1 MTDSLH
7 ADLLIRQPPGTGRK
21 AAISFVLVTVL
32 LDVLGVALI
41 IPVLPALVGEYS
53 TGDSQAYWYGA
64 LGASYGMAQFVL
76 SPALG
81 ALSDRF
87 GRRPV
92 LLLSVLGLGGSYL
105 LMGFAWSLWSLLL
118 ARLLGG
124 ATAATVAVASA
135 YVADV
140 TPPQHRSRG
149 FGLLGAMFGIGFIA
163 GPIVG
168 GLLGDINHRW
178 PFYLAAALCFLNA
191 LYGVFVLPESL
202 PAASRR
208 PFNLA
213 RANPFGAFRGLTQVH
228 GIGGL
233 IVAFALT
240 NLAQF
245 ILHSTWVLY
254 TTFRFSWTPS
264 QNGISLCV
272 AGLGA
277 ALVQGVLLQRLLQR
291 WGEHRAAIIGLMS
304 GTIAFVGYG
313 LATTSWMIY
322 LMIAANMFSAM
333 IPPAMKGLISKS
345 FDPSKQGV
353 TMGALDSI
361 NGLMTVIG
369 PLLGTAL
376 FAQISHLQ
384 ITDWRVGL
392 TFFVSALLQLICVLL
407 LLRNRI
413 R

>member
-1 MTDSLH
+1 M
-7 ADLLIRQPPGTGRK
+7 
-21 AAISFVLVTVL
+21 
-32 LDVLGVALI
+32 
-41 IPVLPALVGEYS
+41 
-53 TGDSQAYWYGA
+53 
-64 LGASYGMAQFVL
+64 
-76 SPALG
+76 
-81 ALSDRF
+81 
-87 GRRPV
+87 
-92 LLLSVLGLGGSYL
+92 
-105 LMGFAWSLWSLLL
+105 
-118 ARLLGG
+118 
-124 ATAATVAVASA
+124 
-135 YVADV
+135 
-140 TPPQHRSRG
+140 
-149 FGLLGAMFGIGFIA
+149 
-163 GPIVG
+163 
-168 GLLGDINHRW
+168 
-178 PFYLAAALCFLNA
+178 
-191 LYGVFVLPESL
+191 
-202 PAASRR
+202 
-208 PFNLA
+208 
-213 RANPFGAFRGLTQVH
+213 
-228 GIGGL
+228 
-233 IVAFALT
+233 
-240 NLAQF
+240 AQF